1 MRTAGQNR
9 RRPSERVCTVYT
21 VLVDDTRSG
30 FGDSVYRF
38 RTRREA
44 DDFARGK
51 YHWGS
56 PASVDE
62 DHAVPYRLAARWGVA

>member
-21 VLVDDTRSG
+21 VVAEDPRSDL
-30 FGDSVYRF
+30 GDSVYRF

-44 DDFARGK
+44 ENFAKGRTH
-51 YHWGS
+51 YGS
-56 PASVDE
+56 PATVDE
-62 DHAVPYRLAARWGVA
+62 DHEVPVRLAMRWGVA

>member
-21 VLVDDTRSG
+21 VVLSG
-30 FGDSVYRF
+30 KHDEEIHRF

-44 DDFARGK
+44 EDCAKGRSL
-51 YHWGS
+51 WGS

-62 DHAVPYRLAARWGVA
+62 DNEVPYRLALRWGVA

>member
-21 VLVDDTRSG
+21 VVADDPRSEL
-30 FGDSVYRF
+30 GDSVYRF

-44 DDFARGK
+44 EAFAQGRSL
-51 YHWGS
+51 WGS

-62 DHAVPYRLAARWGVA
+62 DDAVPYRLAARWGVA

>member
-21 VLVDDTRSG
+21 VIVDDPRSDL
-30 FGDSVYRF
+30 GDSVYRF

-44 DDFARGK
+44 SDFAAGK
-51 YHWGS
+51 YHWGA

-62 DHAVPYRLAARWGVA
+62 DHEVPYRLALRWGCA

>member
-21 VLVDDTRSG
+21 VVADDPRSEL
-30 FGDSVYRF
+30 GDSVYRF

-44 DDFARGK
+44 EAFAAGK
-51 YHWGS
+51 LHWGS

-62 DHAVPYRLAARWGVA
+62 DHEVPYRLAARWGVA